1 MCSNLREEL
10 DWVESMDNIVISVL
24 SDAVDRLIVKLLKR
38 SKCDPFIAFAR
49 VASKKFS
56 TRYNPNNTVLVH
68 TSSSSIV
75 PRPKLFRVPLGAS
88 FTRTYNNQ
96 THSEAP
102 L

>member
-56 TRYNPNNTVLVH
+56 TRYNPNNTVLLVVH
-68 TSSSSIV
+68 SSIV

>member
-56 TRYNPNNTVLVH
+56 TR
-68 TSSSSIV
+68 
-75 PRPKLFRVPLGAS
+75 
-88 FTRTYNNQ
+88 
-96 THSEAP
+96 
-102 L
+102 